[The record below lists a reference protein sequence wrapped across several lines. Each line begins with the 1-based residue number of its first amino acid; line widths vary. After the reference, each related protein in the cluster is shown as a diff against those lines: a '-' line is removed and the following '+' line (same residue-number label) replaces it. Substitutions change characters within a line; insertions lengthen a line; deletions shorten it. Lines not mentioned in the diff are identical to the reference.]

1 MSYKHCVQ
9 KATVSVKSLHNTN
22 TSFMLYQKQIQLVLT
37 ANTTKIKMMIG
48 SLLCPQTWCWLQS
61 GPSINWLYILFNW
74 GTFFYCRILKMARN
88 YNCAQAF
95 LCLSG
100 SGMETTTW
108 LLLENLHLPPHL
120 PLCNRPQC
128 QYLEN
133 AILYSHIGDNPYD

>member
-48 SLLCPQTWCWLQS
+48 RLLCPQTQCRLQS
-61 GPSINWLYILFNW
+61 GPFINWLYSFQFRNILLF
-74 GTFFYCRILKMARN
+74 RILKMARN
-88 YNCAQAF
+88 YNCASF
-95 LCLSG
+95 SLSFWLWNG
-100 SGMETTTW
+100 DLNLAPSGEPW
-108 LLLENLHLPPHL
+108 SPSPYL
-120 PLCNRPQC
+120 PLCNHPQC

-133 AILYSHIGDNPYD
+133 AIL